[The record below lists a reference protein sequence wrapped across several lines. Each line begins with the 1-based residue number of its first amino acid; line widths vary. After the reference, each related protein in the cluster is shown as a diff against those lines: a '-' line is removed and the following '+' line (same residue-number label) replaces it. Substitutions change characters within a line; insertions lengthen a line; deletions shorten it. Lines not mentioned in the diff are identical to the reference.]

1 MKKFLLKFSMVAI
14 LIATL
19 SSCDEDKVI
28 FNGSGVGSLASFA
41 TDKGALPAVDDST
54 TSTIIVNVANATSTD
69 RTIVVSVD
77 PSTTALPSEY
87 EILSNTLIIPANEYQ
102 GKIQVKTNY
111 DVLQDGVTR
120 ELVLKLESVEDATIS
135 SSLYT
140 LKIFKYC
147 AFVREDFLGEWIGRE
162 DGEEPYAATFTAGEA
177 PNEILIS
184 NVWDLDPNSTTRVF
198 FNDSD
203 PANFVLDFPPYLQ
216 NVLSQSI
223 GTYGV
228 GWVDKG
234 SGTFSACEQTVD
246 MKYTI
251 RVGAGTFAPSTVQY
265 TRD

>member
-28 FNGSGVGSLASFA
+28 FKGEGTGTLAAFA

-54 TSTIIVNVANATSTD
+54 TSTVVVNVANATSSD
-69 RTIVVSVD
+69 RTIVISID
-77 PSTTALPSEY
+77 PSSTAVPAEY
-87 EILSNTLIIPANEYQ
+87 QILSNTLFIPANEYQ
-102 GKIQVKTNY
+102 GKIIIKSNFN
-111 DVLQDGVTR
+111 VLQKGVTK
-120 ELVLKLESVEDATIS
+120 ELVLKLDSVEDATVFPGKF
-135 SSLYT
+135 T
-140 LKIFKYC
+140 LKIFKFC
-147 AFVREDFLGEWIGRE
+147 AFVREDFLGQWTATETGK
-162 DGEEPYAATFTAGEA
+162 PSYLATFTAGVK

-184 NVWDLDPNSTTRVF
+184 NVWNYSSSSVTRVF

-223 GTYGV
+223 NTYGV

-234 SGTFSACEQTVD
+234 SGTFSACEKTVN
-246 MKYTI
+246 MKFTI
-251 RVGAGTFAPSTVQY
+251 RVGAGTFAPSTVLY
-265 TRD
+265 TKQ